1 MQLNRENLLWI
12 YSKFKEKKLK
22 KDEYAYEY
30 WHLVEIFGKQFFNW
44 EKLFSSNSYS
54 QKKRELIS
62 LNLKELEKAA
72 IIQALEKANWK
83 QKDAAKLLG
92 VSPRVLNYRIY
103 QYGIKNQKWRVNC

>member
-1 MQLNRENLLWI
+1 M
-12 YSKFKEKKLK
+12 KKN
-22 KDEYAYEY
+22 EYACEY

-44 EKLFSSNSYS
+44 EKLFIDYSNS
-54 QKKRELIS
+54 QKKNNRTTYIELFS
-62 LNLKELEKAA
+62 LNLRELERAA

-103 QYGIKNQKWRVNC
+103 QYGIKNCKWRVNC